1 MRKVKNATGLLTLL
15 TYSHKC
21 ITNLL
26 WKGGLTLPTFMSIK
40 KKLQNL
46 DVKNKH

>member
-1 MRKVKNATGLLTLL
+1 MHNKFVMERWINCPHIYVN
-15 TYSHKC
+15 
-21 ITNLL
+21 
-26 WKGGLTLPTFMSIK
+26 K